1 MKKLILF
8 SLILIAFSCSEEPQ
22 TKLTSLPKNAKIV
35 SQAEFDATAGN
46 VTNPPS
52 CFTDHDVKY
61 CCYQAGGVIC
71 IPQ

>member
-35 SQAEFDATAGN
+35 SQAEF
-46 VTNPPS
+46 
-52 CFTDHDVKY
+52 
-61 CCYQAGGVIC
+61 IC